1 MKKKQKTEIRAK
13 TAEELVS
20 ELKKRQEEVVKLG
33 VEVKMARIKNTSLL
47 RRKLDELALIKTI
60 LREMEFAK
68 KGLLLEEKGVK
79 TK

>member
-47 RRKLDELALIKTI
+47 RRKLDELALVKTI

-68 KGLLLEEKGVK
+68 KVLSLKEKGVK